1 MNCPYCGKEILAT
14 DGFCEHCD
22 AYIGAQTRK
31 VNGETPSVSSA
42 PVAPKPQTPRLKAG
56 EIRCGNCRQIISKSA
71 ILCPHCGK
79 MPNIENVAPIKGNR
93 MEGFKGALW
102 GVIISEVGGLILSMM
117 SGLIEDIGVTRQVI
131 SYLGMFSMLLLAC
144 GVASLVLGVRSIKI
158 FKSAFAECKPIA
170 TQVLG
175 VISLILGILITI
187 SAVGILFAV
196 VSV

>member
-1 MNCPYCGKEILAT
+1 M
-14 DGFCEHCD
+14 D
-22 AYIGAQTRK
+22 
-31 VNGETPSVSSA
+31 
-42 PVAPKPQTPRLKAG
+42 
-56 EIRCGNCRQIISKSA
+56 
-71 ILCPHCGK
+71 
-79 MPNIENVAPIKGNR
+79 
-93 MEGFKGALW
+93 GFKGALW